1 MCLWSSL
8 KKGDTELP
16 SAKNA
21 CLPAMCQGADRQH
34 RVLFSLQHCRLRQE
48 EGQPSAL
55 GLQWLRLPTYPDVDN
70 AGALGRGN
78 TSETPIN
85 FILRSKVVRVQFLL

>member
-1 MCLWSSL
+1 MGTPPPPLNSKLAIYGSSMIDYKTKLCLGKTCSSIMCLWSSL

-34 RVLFSLQHCRLRQE
+34 RVLFSLQHCV
-48 EGQPSAL
+48 G
-55 GLQWLRLPTYPDVDN
+55 
-70 AGALGRGN
+70 
-78 TSETPIN
+78 
-85 FILRSKVVRVQFLL
+85 